1 MDMIG
6 KVRRL
11 RLRKKLTISEIAKV
25 TGISRPTVRKWLSA
39 DVASP
44 PQYERV
50 GSQTKLSAFKQTLE
64 QAADAHRPKHAR
76 RTGQGSVSQAQSRM
90 CLSESVSSAPGKR
103 AADRKTPG
111 RRSDRSM
118 ATPSR

>member
-39 DVASP
+39 DVAIA
-44 PQYERV
+44 PQYERL
-50 GSQTKLSAFKQTLE
+50 SSHTKLSAFKQTLE
-64 QAADAHRPKHAR
+64 QALKADSYPSWVAR
-76 RTGQGSVSQAQSRM
+76 SLK
-90 CLSESVSSAPGKR
+90 C
-103 AADRKTPG
+103 
-111 RRSDRSM
+111 RRN
-118 ATPSR
+118 T